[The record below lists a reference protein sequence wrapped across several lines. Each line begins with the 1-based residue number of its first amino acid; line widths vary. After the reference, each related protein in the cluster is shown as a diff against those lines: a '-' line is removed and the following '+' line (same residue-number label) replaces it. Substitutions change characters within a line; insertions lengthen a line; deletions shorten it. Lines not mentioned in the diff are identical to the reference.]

1 MTNLFAIT
9 LPTTSLHIVWVVVW
23 LVLVAVSSTAIL
35 VLLLA
40 KMAGNS
46 FASYTLLLTKKA
58 PPYIL
63 RVEVTRRRGGARMIY
78 ELE

>member
-1 MTNLFAIT
+1 MTARSSSVPFTGKETIEAGKLGEIEA
-9 LPTTSLHIVWVVVW
+9 WVVKVE
-23 LVLVAVSSTAIL
+23 
-35 VLLLA
+35 
-40 KMAGNS
+40 NS